1 MGSSGSKVKEVCEI
15 KAVEEMDESEL
26 SQKDKMFRNAILKL
40 ADELKAVKNQK
51 KDKFIYT
58 IPKVDLCNM
67 SLF

>member
-26 SQKDKMFRNAILKL
+26 SHKDKMFRNAILKL

-58 IPKVDLCNM
+58 IPKVDLCNW